1 MWGTLILETVQTARL
16 LRANVGHPQGS
27 SVTAKGSSNVYRGRM
42 PLRLVRYQQSQQSH
56 FVTFSCYRCLAL
68 LKTPAM
74 RNLVVAALEQTR
86 RRFSFRVYGFVVMP
100 EHVHLLVSEPERA
113 LLANAIQSLKI
124 AVAKRSAVAREFDG
138 KRARLWYKRY
148 YDRNI
153 RSYSDFLEKLRY
165 IHRNPVK
172 RGLCERPDEWEW
184 CSFRHYATGE
194 DCGVEIESEWAARKR
209 ERAAGRL
216 GPAIKLPC

>member
-1 MWGTLILETVQTARL
+1 
-16 LRANVGHPQGS
+16 
-27 SVTAKGSSNVYRGRM
+27 M

-68 LKTPAM
+68 LKAPAM

-124 AVAKRSAVAREFDG
+124 AVAKRSAVAREF
-138 KRARLWYKRY
+138 
-148 YDRNI
+148 
-153 RSYSDFLEKLRY
+153 
-165 IHRNPVK
+165 
-172 RGLCERPDEWEW
+172 
-184 CSFRHYATGE
+184 
-194 DCGVEIESEWAARKR
+194 VEIESEWAARKR